1 MDRKLSGQ
9 GKPNTTISTKIQNQ
23 QLFEYMMFA
32 GIAVGIILST
42 WTTYQ
47 QRRSTSETSSRNLLV
62 STAWGY
68 IIAASAI
75 FLLVPFAIK
84 FHTVP
89 IRPDASFGQKISA
102 AFQKIIIY
110 PLPYT
115 LTIGILAYAASL
127 IFLYKDQLAKHAV
140 ANQYF
145 TWSYTF
151 SFLLV
156 IQSFLLL
163 HYIMSKDTGV
173 PSSLRYIIYLLSVF
187 NAIVLGIMQTILK
200 FFSTD
205 G

>member
-1 MDRKLSGQ
+1 MDRKLLGNGTS
-9 GKPNTTISTKIQNQ
+9 KTTITENQ
-23 QLFEYMMFA
+23 KLFEYMMFA
-32 GIAVGIILST
+32 GIAVGIILAT

-47 QRRSTSETSSRNLLV
+47 QKKTKDKTASRNLLV
-62 STAWGY
+62 STGSGY
-68 IIAASAI
+68 IIAASCI
-75 FLLVPFAIK
+75 FMLVPFAIK
-84 FHTVP
+84 AHTAQ
-89 IRPDASFGQKISA
+89 IQPDASLIKKIMAS
-102 AFQKIIIY
+102 FDKIIIY

-115 LTIGILAYAASL
+115 LTIGIFIYAAIL
-127 IFLYKDQLAKHAV
+127 IFLYIDQLTKHNV
-140 ANQYF
+140 ANEYF

-163 HYIMSKDTGV
+163 HYIMSKDTGI
-173 PSSLRYIIYLLSVF
+173 PSSLRYVIYLLSVF